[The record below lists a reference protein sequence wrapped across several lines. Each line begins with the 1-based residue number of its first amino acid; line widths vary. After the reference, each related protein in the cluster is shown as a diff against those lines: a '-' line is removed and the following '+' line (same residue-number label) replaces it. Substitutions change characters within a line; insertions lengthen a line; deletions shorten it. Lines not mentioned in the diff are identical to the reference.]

1 MNFRKYEFLYV
12 IIKKHMEIQK
22 IKKNALLFYKT
33 RGIDLWQS
41 LFNWKISQKYTR
53 WAR

>member
-22 IKKNALLFYKT
+22 IKKNAPVQRPHY
-33 RGIDLWQS
+33 IQ
-41 LFNWKISQKYTR
+41 
-53 WAR
+53 